1 MSTAPNCKKCGG
13 PCRAGEATVQSL
25 TWVDAVLP
33 EDDAIKAAHPSRTG
47 DHESYAEARR
57 LVGARRSKQ
66 GLVELV
72 NWLLVERRQARLA
85 GLDGG
90 R

>member
-33 EDDAIKAAHPSRTG
+33 EDDVIKAAHPSRTG
-47 DHESYAEARR
+47 DHESYADARR

-72 NWLLVERRQARLA
+72 NWLLVERRRAMA